1 MQGTSYR
8 PIVERKMA
16 VNNGD
21 RQLELRSIANGG
33 RRYDLCGLQMEENGG
48 DNTKNIF
55 YQIVERRML
64 VNIGDRKLELGLQ
77 AVQEF
82 GHNYRQLELCSS
94 LLKLGKNHFLMT

>member
-48 DNTKNIF
+48 DNI
-55 YQIVERRML
+55 ERRVL